1 MSLNAADRHQSV
13 MAVPRSSEHLDDN
26 EGALDE
32 FVRTGGSSDVRF
44 SRPYALTHIVYE
56 LRHVI
61 KDEGLLAKYLS
72 SHPAPVM
79 MEEHHG
85 DMEDTSLA
93 FSQYIQVSEP
103 TRLLRPMTCNP
114 VYLDKVPQNNSVRHV
129 NSYAFT
135 EDLTRYLPGVDS
147 IESLTFTFKVRN
159 MHLLSKFP
167 QLKALCVCQNGHD
180 LEQLP
185 PSVLFLRVP
194 ELPDRVPQ
202 NAKNLRLVETH
213 KPVDASTQ
221 AVWRRVSPNIKF
233 MVRQIFEEDE
243 HKTRILDNNVDWYQ
257 HSEFKRTVM
266 KYLKFPLH
274 FEF

>member
-1 MSLNAADRHQSV
+1 
-13 MAVPRSSEHLDDN
+13 MAMPRSSKHLHGD

-44 SRPYALTHIVYE
+44 SRPFALTHIVYE

-61 KDEGLLAKYLS
+61 KDQGLLAKYLS

-85 DMEDTSLA
+85 NMEDTTLA
-93 FSQYIQVSEP
+93 FPQYIQVSEP
-103 TRLLRPMTCNP
+103 TRLSRPMTCNP
-114 VYLDKVPQNNSVRHV
+114 VYLDKVLQNNSVRHV

-135 EDLTRYLPGVDS
+135 EDLTRYISGVDS
-147 IESLTFTFKVRN
+147 IESLTFIFKVRN
-159 MHLLSKFP
+159 MHLLSKFT
-167 QLKALCVCQNGHD
+167 QLRFLSVCQNGHD

-185 PSVLFLRVP
+185 SSVLFLQVP

-202 NAKNLRLVETH
+202 NATNLLLVETH
-213 KPVDASTQ
+213 EPIDTSTQ
-221 AVWRRVSPNIKF
+221 AVWRRVCPDIKF
-233 MVRQIFEEDE
+233 VVRQVFEEDGHE
-243 HKTRILDNNVDWYQ
+243 TVILDSNVDWYQ

-266 KYLKFPLH
+266 KDLKFPLH
-274 FEF
+274 FRF